1 MEIVDNKALV
11 MRLKNPA
18 PVLATVPDAR
28 AVDQHTVAVKWGLRQ
43 AQALRSLG
51 IKAPSPIEGKYRWP
65 GKFKPMSHQRETA
78 AFFTL
83 HKRCFCFDDPGT
95 GKTASA
101 IWAADYLMTIGEVK
115 RVLVICPVSIMDSAW
130 RNDIFSVAMHRRV
143 DVAYGASEKRRRV
156 LESDA
161 EFVVINYDGVAVMKD
176 DIAKAGF
183 DLIIADESSAYQNAQ
198 TRRWKALN
206 FLVGPDTWLW
216 MMTGTPAAQGPEMAF
231 GLAKLVNPNAVP
243 RFFNAFRDMVMYKV
257 TNFKWGVKEGAAET
271 VHRVLQPAIRHTKA
285 DCLDLPEMV
294 YVKRHVEM
302 TPQQKKF
309 YQRMRK
315 DLLLQVAGEQVT
327 AGTAAVAMT
336 KLLQLSSGSVYTDD
350 QNVIQFDI
358 STRYKVLME
367 VLAETL
373 RKVLV
378 FVPYRNSIELL
389 HAKLTKD
396 GVACAVI
403 SGGVAASDRSTIFH
417 EFQTTPNPRVLI
429 IQPQSAA
436 HGVTLT
442 AADTVVW
449 WGPTASLEIYDQAN
463 ARVHR
468 KGQTHKCTVV
478 QLVGSYVEQHVYDL
492 LDSKVDIHKKV
503 IELYETELDPK
514 NKTV

>member
-1 MEIVDNKALV
+1 MKIIDNKALLL
-11 MRLKNPA
+11 RLRNPA
-18 PVLATVPDAR
+18 PVLAAVPDAVS
-28 AVDQHTVAVKWGLRQ
+28 VDQHTVAVKWGLQQ

-51 IKAPSPIEGKYRWP
+51 LNAPSPIESRYNWP

-83 HKRCFCFDDPGT
+83 HKKCFCFSEPGT

-101 IWAADYLMTIGEVK
+101 IWAADYLMSLGKVK
-115 RVLVICPVSIMDSAW
+115 RVLVVCPVSIMDSAW
-130 RNDIFSVAMHRRV
+130 RNEIFSVAMHRRV
-143 DVAYGASEKRRRV
+143 DVAYGSAEKRRKI
-156 LESDA
+156 LNSDA
-161 EFVVINYDGVAVMKD
+161 EFVVINYDGVSIMKD
-176 DIAKAGF
+176 DIHGAGF
-183 DLIIADESSAYQNAQ
+183 DLFIVDEVSVYQNAQ

-216 MMTGTPAAQGPEMAF
+216 MMTGTPAAQGPDMAF
-231 GLAKLVNPNAVP
+231 GLAKLVNPKAVP
-243 RFFNAFRDMVMYKV
+243 RFFNAFRDMVMYKI
-257 TNFKWGVKEGAAET
+257 TNFKWGVKENAADT
-271 VHRVLQPAIRHTKA
+271 VFRVLQPAIRHTKA
-285 DCLDLPEMV
+285 ECLDLPEMV

-309 YQRMRK
+309 YQKMRK
-315 DLLLQVAGEQVT
+315 DLLLQVSGEQIT

-350 QNVIQFDI
+350 QNVVQFDI

-367 VLAETL
+367 VLAETS

-389 HAKLTKD
+389 QAKLTKD
-396 GVACAVI
+396 GIPCAVI
-403 SGGVAASDRSTIFH
+403 SGAVAAAERSKIFND
-417 EFQTTPNPRVLI
+417 FQTSPNPRVLI
-429 IQPQSAA
+429 IQPQAAA

-468 KGQTHKCTVV
+468 KGQTHRCTVV
-478 QLVGSYVEQHVYDL
+478 QLVGSYVEKHVYDL
-492 LDSKVDIHKKV
+492 LDNKVDIHRKV
-503 IELYETELDPK
+503 IELYDAELDPK
-514 NKTV
+514 NKKV